1 MERLD
6 RGQRGL
12 GYWWRGAG
20 LERTGQN
27 GQMEEGIIL
36 LWKRFLQ
43 VAFNRSYCGGI
54 PTKCPA
60 LRRVNS
66 RFLRGRILQPSGTPV
81 QPVQTE
87 NSGAEAQG
95 SCCILCELSL
105 SFIVAQVPIEP
116 ASVRRSYYHGSM
128 SQDSYSSHTQN
139 SSRSDTGGTFSL
151 FLGSSSLPH
160 MSLSHMPG

>member
-1 MERLD
+1 MVN
-6 RGQRGL
+6 
-12 GYWWRGAG
+12 WS
-20 LERTGQN
+20 N

-66 RFLRGRILQPSGTPV
+66 RFLRGRILQPSGTPI

-116 ASVRRSYYHGSM
+116 ASVRGSYYHGSM

-151 FLGSSSLPH
+151 FFRQLLTTPH
-160 MSLSHMPG
+160 VAFTHARLS